1 MSHGRIC
8 FRSISCRRS
17 LGEILRSVLRYE
29 RRREIDVAVFSLRS
43 PGRLHRGPVFPRAG
57 WGHCHDTRGQWTAS
71 PRTRRAVLVR
81 FGFVMYLQIRGEQER
96 ARERRERIKSILTPT
111 HTKSRLPSILAVDGL
126 KIKADHVHTEQRR
139 RAPPPQLWVRGC
151 EACG

>member
-29 RRREIDVAVFSLRS
+29 RRKEIDVANPFFH
-43 PGRLHRGPVFPRAG
+43 GQAG
-57 WGHCHDTRGQWTAS
+57 DTAIDTRGRWTAS

-96 ARERRERIKSILTPT
+96 ARERRERIKSILTLT